1 MLFNSEHI
9 QNSPFPQKNTKSFIE
24 WSGRSG
30 RKDGGGQKIIHSCVC
45 LLCSRHWEFKDEQ
58 ENVSIFEEL
67 TKIVL

>member
-30 RKDGGGQKIIHSCVC
+30 RKDGDGQKIFIPAFVYYVPGTGNSKMNRKKF
-45 LLCSRHWEFKDEQ
+45 LSLR
-58 ENVSIFEEL
+58 N
-67 TKIVL
+67 